1 MFAKNYILLLTL
13 ALLGA
18 GCVSV
23 PVAEIDPETAA
34 SQLTL
39 KPGAEIVLRETV
51 FGLGGKFVTF
61 FKQQDAERR
70 LVLDDWIAGERVR
83 ATWSRELK
91 TETEESKKA
100 TQDYY
105 AQYASVPVGTQLPAQ
120 PVPVYTTIV
129 ESGRL
134 ETDALAD
141 TSAIYLPLF
150 WMDGETGGQGSG
162 LFWLS
167 QKHYKEL
174 IETRKTNINLGLFDD
189 SVSYA
194 VGLTDQVKNLV
205 ERLRGSKEAPEE
217 KSVLEVEANINW
229 AEYTLLVDGEP
240 TAVRA
245 IRAQNAFAR
254 YTILANEE
262 NPLILE
268 IMVSPATRGSLNLFT
283 REALGQ
289 AFWGYEVVSIDRQ

>member
-1 MFAKNYILLLTL
+1 MILTI

-23 PVAEIDPETAA
+23 PMAKVDPQTAADELTLTPET
-34 SQLTL
+34 
-39 KPGAEIVLRETV
+39 EMVLRETV

-61 FKQQDAERR
+61 FKQEDAKRR
-70 LVLDDWIAGERVR
+70 LFLNDWIAGERAS
-83 ATWSRELK
+83 ATWSRELIK
-91 TETEESKKA
+91 ETEESKKA
-100 TQDYY
+100 TQEYY
-105 AQYASVPVGTQLPAQ
+105 AQYASVPVGTELPAQ
-120 PVPVYTTIV
+120 PVPVYTTIR

-141 TSAIYLPLF
+141 ASALYLPLF
-150 WMDGETGGQGSG
+150 WVNGEIGGKGSG
-162 LFWLS
+162 LLWLS
-167 QKHYKEL
+167 QKQYKEL
-174 IETRKTNINLGLFDD
+174 IETRKTSINLGLFDD
-189 SVSYA
+189 SISYA

-229 AEYTLLVDGEP
+229 AEYTLLVNGIQ
-240 TAVRA
+240 TSVRA

-268 IMVSPATRGSLNLFT
+268 ITVSPATRGSLNLFT

>member
-1 MFAKNYILLLTL
+1 MAK
-13 ALLGA
+13 
-18 GCVSV
+18 V
-23 PVAEIDPETAA
+23 DPETAA
-34 SQLTL
+34 GQLTL
-39 KPGAEIVLRETV
+39 TPETEIVLRETV

-61 FKQQDAERR
+61 FKQEDAERR
-70 LVLDDWIAGERVR
+70 LVLDEWVAGERVK
-83 ATWSRELK
+83 ATWTRELK
-91 TETEESKKA
+91 DETEESKKA
-100 TQDYY
+100 TQEYY
-105 AQYASVPVGTQLPAQ
+105 AQYASAPVGTKLPDPPA
-120 PVPVYTTIV
+120 PVYMTIV

-141 TSAIYLPLF
+141 ASAIYLPLF
-150 WMDGETGGQGSG
+150 WVKDEMGGQGSG
-162 LFWLS
+162 LLWLS
-167 QKHYKEL
+167 KKQYKEL
-174 IETRKTNINLGLFDD
+174 IETRKTNVNLGLFDD

-229 AEYTLLVDGEP
+229 AEYTLLVDGAP

-268 IMVSPATRGSLNLFT
+268 IMVSPTTRGSLNLFT
-283 REALGQ
+283 REALGK
-289 AFWGYEVVSIDRQ
+289 AFWGYEVVSVDRRVE